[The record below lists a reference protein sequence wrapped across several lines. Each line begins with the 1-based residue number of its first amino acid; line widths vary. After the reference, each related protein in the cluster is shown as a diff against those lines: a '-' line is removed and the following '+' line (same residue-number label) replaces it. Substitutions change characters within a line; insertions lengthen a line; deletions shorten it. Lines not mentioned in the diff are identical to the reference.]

1 MIEIVIVMIVGGA
14 LATMA
19 ITAFAP
25 AQRKLAVRSARGTMA
40 AMHARTR
47 AHAIEAG
54 GNVVLNVNFSED
66 KAWITRDGTTLET
79 VDFYEAM
86 HVDLQGTGATM
97 EICMN
102 ARGFGES
109 SCNSFNSGTDIFFV
123 QNNESKRMRVFPLG
137 QVVMP

>member
-1 MIEIVIVMIVGGA
+1 MEIVIVMIVGIA

-25 AQRKLAVRSARGTMA
+25 AQQKLAVRSARQTLA

-54 GNVVLNVNFSED
+54 SNVVLNLNFSED

-79 VDFYEAM
+79 VNFYETM
-86 HVDLQGTGATM
+86 HVDLRGAGATM

-109 SCNSFNSGTDIFFV
+109 SCNSFNSGTDILFV
-123 QNNESKRMRVFPLG
+123 QNSESKRMRVFPLG